1 MQLVP
6 SSGAKETKFRN
17 LREHFETNNFVSRW
31 FFLVFILMPFA
42 YWMELDKEAS
52 YCRAK

>member
-31 FFLVFILMPFA
+31 VFLVFILMPFA

-52 YCRAK
+52 YSRAK

>member
-17 LREHFETNNFVSRW
+17 LREHFETNNFVLCC
-31 FFLVFILMPFA
+31 FNFYFILMPFA
-42 YWMELDKEAS
+42 YWMELDEEGQFL
-52 YCRAK
+52 